1 MESKKGQALAFFNP
15 VANKQKKGRESVMSA
30 LERPAKKSRWD
41 SESGAGGSNFAT
53 HGADNSHDSELEGS
67 PDEIAGYSSDGEGLR
82 VCVSLYFALSM
93 SADVSG

>member
-1 MESKKGQALAFFNP
+1 
-15 VANKQKKGRESVMSA
+15 MSA
-30 LERPAKKSRWD
+30 LESPAKKSRCD
-41 SESGAGGSNFAT
+41 SESVAGGLNCST
-53 HGADNSHDSELEGS
+53 HGGDNSPDSEVEGS